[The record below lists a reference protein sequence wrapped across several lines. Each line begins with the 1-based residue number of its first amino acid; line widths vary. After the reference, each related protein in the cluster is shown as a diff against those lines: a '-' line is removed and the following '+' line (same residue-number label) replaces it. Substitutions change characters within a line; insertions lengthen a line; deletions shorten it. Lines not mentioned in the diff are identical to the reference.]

1 MTVEGRAGDNGSP
14 GVSQGEKSA
23 HEASVRDVAPCA
35 LGASSTDD
43 ADVPPTIGDDEVP
56 EGPAGAAPLVLMRQ
70 EPSEGATPED
80 PSVALCAA
88 LKDGSLSVQDFAYP
102 AEDERHRGIG
112 STVPHP
118 DEGKTAP
125 DEAVVAYGF
134 LAESDNEMTVEAGQ
148 HVRVLHAV
156 EGGWVVAQTLDG
168 AHRGLVPEAYL
179 RQS

>member
-1 MTVEGRAGDNGSP
+1 M
-14 GVSQGEKSA
+14 
-23 HEASVRDVAPCA
+23 
-35 LGASSTDD
+35 
-43 ADVPPTIGDDEVP
+43 
-56 EGPAGAAPLVLMRQ
+56 
-70 EPSEGATPED
+70 
-80 PSVALCAA
+80 ALCAA

-118 DEGKTAP
+118 DEDKTAP

-148 HVRVLHAV
+148 HLRVLHAV